1 MYAWLDRLSI
11 RSRIIL
17 LLVTVLLP
25 VAGLLAWVLHDDVR
39 RARDSANEKVR
50 MVASATAADLR
61 RVLDQYQSVLARMS
75 ALPMVRALDP
85 AYCDP
90 RLSDYLALS
99 PAAVGHALWD
109 AHGKLVC
116 RYGTGLVAP
125 ENADRPEVEAA
136 LSAGGFA
143 ASALRVDDGRGRQLA
158 ALSYPVRDEAGKDVG
173 LLVATIDLL
182 ALNQLVSPSTTGQ
195 AVVTVMDRTRAVLL
209 RSADPGTF
217 IGARLATGEPDPW
230 GMPDG
235 LGFATGRDGVPRL
248 AASTTLP
255 GVEWRVVASLPE
267 AEILADYR
275 ASVRRTI
282 GIGLGL
288 CLLAV
293 GLAWRLSAAIS
304 APVAQLHKAAGE
316 VAAGHGSVR
325 VRLAGPPEI
334 RSVAQQFNRML
345 DARASSEAR
354 RQAVFESA
362 VDAILTADEDR
373 IIVQA
378 NPAAARMFRCPHEEL
393 IGASLERFVPERFRR
408 LRHEQ
413 APGLQPGPVAPLP
426 TGPKRDVMALRV
438 DGVEFPCEASVSRI
452 SIDGPAMYTVILR
465 DITERKQ
472 AEEDLRASATK
483 LQAALAS
490 MSDAVCICDVD
501 GRLVEINDAFASFHR
516 FEKQSDCSRRLADY
530 PAILEL
536 FDRAGKPEALAQWP
550 LSRALRG
557 ETGTNVEHRLRRRD
571 SGAKWIGS
579 YSFAPILTEEGAI
592 AGAVTTARDVS
603 AIREVQLDLE
613 SSHLALQRLI
623 ASRDRVQE
631 EERKRIARE
640 LHDDLQQTLAAI
652 RMGLRLVTE
661 RHAADDPELS
671 GLLAGIDGL
680 AEGSVVS
687 TRRIVNDLR
696 PPMLEDLGLLP
707 ALEAMGSLFSQQ
719 SGIACKIDA
728 AEELTDRLLDAPAVA
743 ICLYRIVQEALNNV
757 AKHAGASEVH
767 IRLVDAPA
775 NSISLRVRD
784 NGRGMASMDR
794 RKSESFGI
802 LGMQERVRAHGGV
815 MHIDSRPGDGTVL
828 DVLVALAD
836 TASNAALFEPEGQA
850 DGPFDTTQ
858 ASLGDQ
864 ALPRLLSR
872 ATEQTLQDVIDAI
885 AGNVAVVDKHG
896 TIRFVN
902 REWTRFAHHNG
913 DPDAASIGPGAN
925 YLEVCRRSSL
935 DDLSALRILR
945 GVETV
950 LSETRTAF
958 SCEYPCHSQVEKRW
972 FRMDVTP
979 MASGDVMIAHFL
991 VRTERHV
998 LARRKDGDHP
1008 DTTPSPPAAEPTPQG
1023 GHGLA

>member
-17 LLVTVLLP
+17 LMVAVLLP
-25 VAGLLAWVLHDDVR
+25 VAALLAWVLHNDVR
-39 RARDSANEKVR
+39 RARDSANDKVR
-50 MVASATAADLR
+50 MVAIATAADLR

-99 PAAVGHALWD
+99 PAAVGYALWD

-116 RYGTGLVAP
+116 RYGTGLVP
-125 ENADRPEVEAA
+125 EENADRPEVEAA
-136 LSAGGFA
+136 LSSGGFA
-143 ASALRVDDGRGRQLA
+143 ASGLRADDGRGRKLA
-158 ALSYPVRDEAGKDVG
+158 ALSYPVRDEAGKNVG
-173 LLVATIDLL
+173 LLVVTIDLL
-182 ALNQLVSPSTTGQ
+182 ALNQLVLASTTGH

-217 IGARLATGEPDPW
+217 IGAQLATGEPDPW

-235 LGFATGRDGVPRL
+235 LAFATGRDGVPRL

-288 CLLAV
+288 CLLAL

-304 APVAQLHKAAGE
+304 GPIAQLHKAAGE
-316 VAAGHGSVR
+316 VAAGKGSVR

-354 RQAVFESA
+354 RQAVFDSA
-362 VDAILTADEDR
+362 VDAILTANEDQ

-378 NPAAARMFRCPHEEL
+378 NPAAARMFRCPLDQL
-393 IGASLERFVPERFRR
+393 IGASLERFVPERYRR
-408 LRHEQ
+408 VRREQ
-413 APGLQPGPVAPLP
+413 ASGFGEAPVASLP
-426 TGPKRDVMALRV
+426 TGPKRDVMALRM
-438 DGVEFPCEASVSRI
+438 DGVEFPCEASVSRL

-465 DITERKQ
+465 DITERKK
-472 AEEDLRASATK
+472 AEEDLRASASK

-501 GRLVEINDAFASFHR
+501 GRLVEINDAFASFHG

-530 PAILEL
+530 PEILEI
-536 FDRAGKPEALAQWP
+536 FDRAGQPEALAQWP

-557 ETGTNVEHRLRRRD
+557 ETGTNVEYRLRRRD
-571 SGAKWIGS
+571 TGAKWIGS
-579 YSFAPILTEEGAI
+579 YSFAPILTQEGAI

-613 SSHLALQRLI
+613 SSHFALQRLI

-652 RMGLRLVTE
+652 RMGLRLATE
-661 RHAADDPELS
+661 RHAADEPELS

-680 AEGSVVS
+680 AEGAVVS

-719 SGIACKIDA
+719 SGIACEIDA
-728 AEELTDRLLDAPAVA
+728 AEELTDELLEAPAVA

-757 AKHAGASEVH
+757 AKHSGASEVH
-767 IRLVDAPA
+767 IRLVNAPA

-784 NGRGMASMDR
+784 NGRGMESMDR
-794 RKSESFGI
+794 RKSESFGL

-815 MHIDSRPGDGTVL
+815 MHIDSTPGDGTVL
-828 DVLVALAD
+828 DVLVPLAG
-836 TASNAALFEPEGQA
+836 TASNAALFESDGQA
-850 DGPFDTTQ
+850 EGLADVAD
-858 ASLGDQ
+858 ARLDDQ

-872 ATEQTLQDVIDAI
+872 ATDQTLQDVIDAI
-885 AGNVAVVDKHG
+885 SGNVAVVDKRG

-902 REWTRFAHHNG
+902 REWTRFAHQNG
-913 DPDAASIGPGAN
+913 DPDASSIGPGTS

-935 DDLSALRILR
+935 DDLSALRVFR
-945 GVETV
+945 GLEAV
-950 LSETRTAF
+950 LSETRAAF
-958 SCEYPCHSQVEKRW
+958 SCEYTCHSQVEKRW
-972 FRMDVTP
+972 FRMHATQ
-979 MASGDVMIAHFL
+979 MASGDVMVAHFL
-991 VRTERHV
+991 VRAERHL
-998 LARRKDGDHP
+998 LARREDGDP
-1008 DTTPSPPAAEPTPQG
+1008 DMTPGPPAAVRTPQG